1 MRVADEYDALVTK
14 RQYTTHVNISETL
27 KDLIKDAQPDP
38 RFIALDQLN
47 THEKKEN
54 KWIDFKKLF
63 KVVIDDTLY
72 EISCVMDYV
81 EYLKEQIKRLE
92 LIQSYQRKAD
102 NSNKEKQKII
112 IMKV

>member
-1 MRVADEYDALVTK
+1 
-14 RQYTTHVNISETL
+14 
-27 KDLIKDAQPDP
+27 
-38 RFIALDQLN
+38 
-47 THEKKEN
+47 
-54 KWIDFKKLF
+54 
-63 KVVIDDTLY
+63 
-72 EISCVMDYV
+72 MDYV